1 MATICLYGN
10 ISQFGNR
17 FKLDVRDTAEAIR
30 LLTSQLPK
38 LKAMLK
44 NGYYRLRVDKQETNG
59 DSLNQNL
66 SYCLHENSV
75 VHIVPVVQG
84 AKEGGLFGIVLGA
97 VMVGA
102 AFFTGG
108 TSIAAWGAMQTGLAM
123 AGGAMMLSGAAMM
136 LTPLPKVSEQ
146 KTQEQSKSTSFSSLD
161 NMIPQG
167 RPVPLIYGEIMIGS
181 LVVAQQLETMDEV
194 I

>member
-10 ISQFGNR
+10 ISEFGNR

-38 LKAMLK
+38 LKSMLK
-44 NGYYRLRVDKQETNG
+44 NGYYRLRVDKQET
-59 DSLNQNL
+59 DSESLNQNM
-66 SYCLHENSV
+66 SYCLHENSI
-75 VHIVPVVQG
+75 VHIVPVIQG

-97 VMVGA
+97 VMIGA

-136 LTPLPKVSEQ
+136 LTPLPKVNEQ
-146 KTQEQSKSTSFSSLD
+146 KQQEQSKSTSFSSLD